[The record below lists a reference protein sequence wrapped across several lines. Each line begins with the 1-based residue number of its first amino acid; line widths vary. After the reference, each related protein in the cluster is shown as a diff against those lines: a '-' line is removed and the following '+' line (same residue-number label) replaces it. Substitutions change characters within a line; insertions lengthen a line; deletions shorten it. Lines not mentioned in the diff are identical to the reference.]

1 MTTTITPFHDLA
13 ASRHSVRKF
22 NNQPIEREKLDLILE
37 AGRIA
42 PTACNYQPQRIL
54 VLESEEARTKLKEC
68 TAYHFDAPVALL
80 VCYDKT
86 KSWKRSFDGD
96 DSGTIDGSIVTTQM
110 MLQAFE
116 LGIGSTWVGFFDPK
130 KVRNVFKL
138 PNEYV
143 PVALLPLGYP
153 AGNSQPSPM
162 HTKREP
168 MENTVFYDAF
178 AAK

>member
-1 MTTTITPFHDLA
+1 MTNNFHDLA
-13 ASRHSVRKF
+13 ACRHSVRKF
-22 NNQPIEREKLDLILE
+22 SGQPIEKEKLDRILE

-54 VLESEEARTKLKEC
+54 VLQSEQARTKLKEC
-68 TAYHFDAPVALL
+68 TAYHFDAPVVLL

-96 DSGTIDGSIVTTQM
+96 DSGTVDASIVTTQM
-110 MLQAFE
+110 MLQASE
-116 LGIGSTWVGFFDPK
+116 LGIGSTWVGFFDPQK
-130 KVRNVFKL
+130 IRGVFKL
-138 PNEYV
+138 PSDYV

-153 AGNSQPSPM
+153 AEDSQPSPM
-162 HTKREP
+162 HAKREP
-168 MENTVFYDAF
+168 VENTVFYNAF